1 MDWNKDLKAFI
12 LNHRTDDPLA
22 LALQQKKYPQ
32 MDMKFVVQQVEG
44 YRMAK
49 DKLPN
54 LALCDDFV
62 YPPKLNREQCS
73 SESTAIFKAEEY
85 AHGKTIADIT
95 GGLGIDSIF
104 MAKVAA
110 NVTYIE
116 QNNELHNIAKHNF
129 QALSLS
135 NIECHCTDG
144 IDFLIETNRRF
155 DLIYI
160 DPARRDDH
168 GRKVSAFESCTPN
181 ILDNM
186 DLLLSKTNLVLIK
199 SSPMIDIS
207 TALAQLKNV
216 VSTTVLSVR
225 NECKEVL
232 FLCSAEATT
241 NATTCR
247 CVNIRTDGGMDEL
260 TFSRETECTLAIPYT
275 ASVGN
280 YIYDPNVSLLKAGA
294 FKTVAHT
301 YNVAKLHRNTHLYT
315 SSEIIKDFPGRVFR
329 VIKELRVS
337 TKDIANELPDGKA
350 HVIVRNYPLSSQELQ
365 KKLHLKE
372 GGNLFVIAL
381 TKCDEKK
388 TLLLCSKEE

>member
-1 MDWNKDLKAFI
+1 MDWNEDLKAFI
-12 LNHRTDDPLA
+12 MSRRSDDPLT
-22 LALQQKKYPQ
+22 LALQQKKYPHL
-32 MDMKFVVQQVEG
+32 DMKFVAQQVEG
-44 YRMAK
+44 YSMAK
-49 DKLPN
+49 DKLPS

-73 SESTAIFKAEEY
+73 SEATAIFKAEEY

-104 MAKVAA
+104 MAKVATSI
-110 NVTYIE
+110 TYIE
-116 QNNELHNIAKHNF
+116 QNEELCNIAKHNF

-135 NIECHCTDG
+135 NIQYLCTDG
-144 IDFLIETNRRF
+144 IRFLKETDRHFN
-155 DLIYI
+155 LIYI
-160 DPARRDDH
+160 DPARRDDQ
-168 GRKVSAFESCTPN
+168 GRKVSAFENCTPN
-181 ILDNM
+181 ILDNI
-186 DLLLSKTNLVLIK
+186 DLLLSKADHILIK

-207 TALAQLKNV
+207 MALNQLRNV
-216 VSTTVLSVR
+216 ISITVLSVR

-232 FLCSAEATT
+232 FLCSAAKTAEYAP
-241 NATTCR
+241 CR
-247 CVNIRTDGGMDEL
+247 CVNIRTNGDMDNL
-260 TFSRETECTLAIPYT
+260 TFSRETENTLTIPYT
-275 ASVGN
+275 ASIGN
-280 YIYDPNVSLLKAGA
+280 DIYDPNVSLLKAGA
-294 FKTVAHT
+294 FKTVAQI

-315 SSEIIKDFPGRVFR
+315 NTEIIKDFPGRVFR

-337 TKDIANELPDGKA
+337 AKDIAGELPGGKA
-350 HVIVRNYPLSSQELQ
+350 HIIVRNYPLSSQELQ